1 MFEDVK
7 EEWKTKNTIC
17 FVDSDLDG
25 TSCRLIFEYH
35 LYDYDNV
42 RLIQSSA
49 TEIPSLLHE
58 FDFSNVD
65 VVVFADLTPPVQ
77 WYKSALQEFEAVF
90 IFDHHISAYE
100 VLKEFENPNY
110 NFDLNRCSAKIV
122 FDWFNVHNPAMDEYV
137 SLVDVYDRYLDSH
150 EKFDY
155 ARGINNLLF
164 WYVRESR
171 WKGKA
176 GYDKFV
182 SAQSRKFQVWNKFK
196 FHQYEQVEIDNEYEK
211 EKESIKRAKKTFT
224 TRVDAF
230 GNLYGYF
237 ELGAKISYV
246 CSEMLR
252 MHPDIQYVVCH
263 NTFEKEIFKFSI
275 RSKGFDVTK
284 IAGAYKGGGH
294 TMASGFSTADSK
306 LGNAILDDKH
316 KLGVC
321 YFKNSKRPLI
331 FV

>member
-1 MFEDVK
+1 MSFESWED
-7 EEWKTKNTIC
+7 KNVIIFT
-17 FVDSDLDG
+17 DSDCDG
-25 TSCRLIFEYH
+25 TSCRVIFEYH
-35 LYDYDNV
+35 LFNHEN
-42 RLIQSSA
+42 LQIIQSSA
-49 TEIPSLLHE
+49 TEIPNLLQE
-58 FDFSNVD
+58 FDFSNID
-65 VVVFADLTPPVQ
+65 IVVFADLTPTVQ
-77 WYKSALQEFEAVF
+77 WYKPALQTFKAVY
-90 IFDHHISAYE
+90 IFDHHISSYNA
-100 VLKEFENPNY
+100 LKEFENPNY
-110 NFDLNRCSAKIV
+110 NFTLEKCSAKIV
-122 FDWFNVHNPAMDEYV
+122 FDWFNINNPAMDEYV
-137 SLVDVYDRYLDSH
+137 SLVDIYDRYIDDH
-150 EKFDY
+150 EKFDL

-196 FHQYEQVEIDNEYEK
+196 FHQYEQVEVDNEYEK
-211 EKESIKRAKKTFT
+211 EKESVKRAKKTFT

-246 CSEMLR
+246 CSVMLR
-252 MHPDIQYVVCH
+252 MHPDIKYVLCR
-263 NTFEKEIFKFSI
+263 NTFEKEIFKFSL

-284 IAGAYKGGGH
+284 IAIAYRGGGH
-294 TMASGFSTADSK
+294 TMASGLSTADDR
-306 LGNAILDDKH
+306 LGNSIIDGRH

-321 YFKNSKRPLI
+321 YFKSQKKPLI